1 GREVFDRD
9 DSYNP
14 ATDPIV
20 RVGAHGVREKL
31 ALYYQKEGADDEL
44 RIEIP
49 VGSYEPIFIR
59 TGQALAAEAAM
70 VLSAGPEIERQSQA
84 AFDAE
89 PTTDEG
95 KPRVTGKKM
104 LEPMQIALVA
114 LSAAVIVLLIIIL
127 GQRGGVESQA
137 LAVAKNKDSHG
148 AVWEPFLKS
157 PEPTLLILSN
167 PTVYRTA
174 TGADPDM

>member
-1 GREVFDRD
+1 
-9 DSYNP
+9 
-14 ATDPIV
+14 
-20 RVGAHGVREKL
+20 
-31 ALYYQKEGADDEL
+31 
-44 RIEIP
+44 
-49 VGSYEPIFIR
+49 
-59 TGQALAAEAAM
+59 
-70 VLSAGPEIERQSQA
+70 
-84 AFDAE
+84 
-89 PTTDEG
+89 
-95 KPRVTGKKM
+95 GKKI

-174 TGADPDM
+174 TGADPDMTTRRSLALSPDQAAMLNTASDGRLPSKPDHPLQLIPAFNMYTGIGEAISVYRLSSLLQAAGEQTLLKQSRSIGPEDLNNYDII